1 MSRNHD
7 YVGQALKLLADG
19 LERFVDERMRVQPDS
34 GGYQWVEHL
43 PIRYPDRGWRGTGDS
58 TEDPRFL
65 LRVLTEEWR
74 AFQPELSRVHSG
86 YASELREM
94 GNAWAHHH
102 ELADDDVDRMF
113 DTMVRLLRVAGPV
126 PQIGELR
133 ALRDEFRRRQ
143 ETPDEPLGR
152 VAESVSSPAGPS
164 LASAAPAPTIAVTS
178 PTATPATADAPSVA
192 PPVISAPTP
201 DDGPTTVEI
210 RDLGN
215 GQRDVALAAFG
226 VRVVVTYRESV
237 NYALVHN
244 QVSPLV
250 QILLSS
256 ANQEPVEVD
265 GLAFRLESAARS
277 DQRSFP
283 PVTLQP
289 GDSVTLDSS
298 RLEWALDHTQ
308 FADLEE
314 ATAARLLVE
323 ARINGAVHVAEA
335 PIRLLAR
342 NEWNGLVVPEL
353 LAAFITPNA
362 PEISDLLSRVSG
374 VLAERTSDPSLQGY
388 QAGRERALE
397 IGAAIY
403 DVLAGYGIRYV
414 NPPASFET
422 DGQKIRPVETV
433 LGERWGTCL
442 DLALTFSAA
451 VEQAGLNPVIVLQQ
465 GHAFAGFLVTDSK
478 LSDVVL
484 TDSTMMSNLVRSNLL
499 VTVDLTAAVEGR
511 SLPFDAARAATEE
524 YWDPARIDDV
534 WFLLDVAAARRRIR
548 PLPRLLRTDGGV
560 VVEVE
565 RPAFAPLPSLTGT
578 AGTPG
583 QRPGEPAYPVRVER
597 WRTSLLDLSLR
608 NPLLKLKKT
617 SGVELHV
624 PEQALARF
632 EDFLAAEKPLHVRS
646 GQDLPEIHLA
656 QGISEASGLPAAE
669 LAEILNREHV
679 VYARTLAGKHSAQL
693 DRMRRQART
702 VLEETGANNLF
713 VTLGAIKW
721 FDARGN
727 EALAPMFLL
736 PVTLAG
742 SSRTPFTVRIDEGA
756 EALPN
761 YCLIEKLRR
770 DFGVTLT
777 TLQSPPNDSHGLDI
791 PGLMRET
798 REQIVGSG
806 ARLAVESHVRLAMLQ
821 FSTLEMWRDVSEN
834 WDAFTHNQVVKHLIK
849 TPNETFI
856 DTVGEPA
863 LDARDEATR
872 YLPVP
877 VDGSQLKA
885 ISWATAGRTFVLE
898 GPPGTGKSQTITNM
912 IADALGHGKSVL
924 FVAEKQAALEIVRG
938 RLERVGLGPLVLDL
952 HGRTQTIKSVREQLV
967 EAWEFRS
974 PGGAEHLTTLREQH
988 LSLIRKLEDYPHALH
1003 AVEGKLPSVWS
1014 AEQTV
1019 LSLERGLPED
1029 LRQLADPRHVHGRIL
1044 SGTVDE
1050 ADIYEAAYEL
1060 GEAIRLMAGREADPA
1075 WHLAANPVASLDFD
1089 LIDTR
1094 VRDLARAHEA
1104 IGAQLKSVLRTS
1116 DEVSAWS
1123 ELVPWL
1129 RDAESGQAITP
1140 QELATIESSSWDQQ
1154 ASDLLAAVAS
1164 FEQRF
1169 GALLQAVG
1177 GHQQSIDTHALSS
1190 SLDSAESAGFF
1201 HRRKATERAIG
1212 AVSAATGIV
1221 VQHSDQARGL
1231 LRDIDAL
1238 REAAAHIAGRAA
1250 HVLGVTLLPGSFD
1263 FAFVEPRVLDIQ
1275 RRVGNARR
1283 ALDRVPAAAA
1293 LVSDASRLDV
1303 AVGTADALVAF
1314 QRAWTAALE
1323 AFLPRRIDMS
1333 RWQGFGTSLVER
1345 ISESLPSWLAEA
1357 DHGIHTYV
1365 KRQRNLQLAVDRLSG
1380 LGMQHFVDK
1389 AVRHEIPSDHLEHVV
1404 RLALARARRDERLEH
1419 TQLDAFRPAVRDRN
1433 VAQYVQTTSEVRDE
1447 LARQL
1452 PARIVQQRRPGPAT
1466 HHARGSFLAEIKR
1479 RRGGTIRELFS
1490 THGDE
1495 VLATTPC
1502 VLMSPYSVAKFIPAD
1517 AVQFDLVVFDEA
1529 SQIRVADAIG
1539 PMGRGRA
1546 VVVVGDS
1553 QQMPPTSM
1561 FETSEIDVET
1571 DEDELEAGLTPADQ
1585 ESILSEAVAANLEK
1599 LRLTWHYRSQDERL
1613 IAFSNDNYY
1622 RGELSTF
1629 PTPPVSRQGF
1639 GIRLVSVNGVFDG
1652 GRGGTRTNRAE
1663 AERIVQEIQARLR
1676 ADEAASIGV
1685 VTFNSQQRDLLLDL
1699 LEGSN
1704 DRLIAKALIRE
1715 SDFLFVKNLENVQGD
1730 ERDTILFSIAF
1741 SPDPVSGRLR
1751 LNFGPLTAQGG
1762 ERRLNVAI
1770 TRARR
1775 EVVLF
1780 TSFGPAAI
1788 DLSRTSSTGMHHL
1801 RAYLEYASRGPEGR
1815 LASRLH
1821 ESNLYRDRLADALRD
1836 SGLEV
1841 ETDLGLSSFRVDL
1854 AVRPPGSANWL
1865 AVLLDGPEWAHRPLV
1880 SDREGLPTSVLV
1892 GTMGWPDVHRI
1903 WLPMWLRQPE
1913 AVIAEVQEA
1922 ARAVAASA
1930 TASSV
1935 SPPAEFAP
1943 AVEGLN
1949 EEDDVD
1955 VAALSDDPRLLS
1967 IRAPVD
1973 TPTISRSSTTPPG
1986 VLPPRSVE
1994 LSEAVPSERVA
2005 PGAQPSSVREVA
2017 PPKPRP
2023 ARARR
2028 FPPRPNAPTKSWFKP
2043 APTHVV
2049 GDREVIEDLAN
2060 KHNRESIRSEL
2071 LDVIASE
2078 GPVEEHRLARI
2089 VGTRFGM
2096 SRVHESRRVDILS
2109 TLPRGYIAKDL
2120 LGDRYFWPTGMNP
2133 ATYST
2138 FRASSEKTRRAITE
2152 IPGEE
2157 IANAA
2162 VHLVSV
2168 HGPVETGELIE
2179 QLKVTFGFSR
2189 LGKDIGTKFFRVLEI
2204 LTSEGALNADGARL
2218 SIGDLAASDAL
2229 EAANTSALG
2238 IRGQV
2243 PASDLTYPDPMVERV
2258 LALDAD
2264 QWFALS
2270 HWAKENGVLEGW
2282 QRKIAFSLGVVASEG
2297 RIPSERQVAQG
2308 VRILR
2313 EIADHGYG
2321 PE

>member
-1 MSRNHD
+1 MTENRTF
-7 YVGQALKLLADG
+7 VERALGLLADG
-19 LERFVDERMRVQPDS
+19 LERFVDERMRALPDA
-34 GGYQWVEHL
+34 GGYDWVQL
-43 PIRYPDRGWRGTGDS
+43 MPIRHPDRGWRGSGDS

-86 YASELREM
+86 YASELREI

-102 ELADDDVDRMF
+102 ELGDEDVDRMF

-126 PQIGELR
+126 PQIAELR
-133 ALRDEFRRRQ
+133 ALRDEFRNRH
-143 ETPDEPLGR
+143 ETPAESPAR
-152 VAESVSSPAGPS
+152 VAQPVTAPVEPAHAP
-164 LASAAPAPTIAVTS
+164 AIPAAP
-178 PTATPATADAPSVA
+178 
-192 PPVISAPTP
+192 PPVATAPTP
-201 DDGPTTVEI
+201 DDGPTAVEI

-215 GQRDVALAAFG
+215 GHRDVELAASG

-256 ANQEPVEVD
+256 GNPEPVEVD
-265 GLAFRLESAARS
+265 ALAFRLESAARS
-277 DQRSFP
+277 DRRSFP

-289 GDSVTLDSS
+289 GDSLTLDSS

-308 FADLEE
+308 FAALEE

-323 ARINGAVHVAEA
+323 ARINGVMHVAEA

-342 NEWNGLVVPEL
+342 NEWNGLMVPEL

-362 PEISDLLSRVSG
+362 PEISGMLSRVSG
-374 VLAERTSDPSLQGY
+374 VLADRTGDPSLQGY

-403 DVLAGYGIRYV
+403 DVLAGYAIRYV

-433 LGERWGTCL
+433 LGDRWGTCL
-442 DLALTFSAA
+442 DLALTFAAA
-451 VEQAGLNPVIVLQQ
+451 VEQAGLNPVIVLKP

-484 TDSTMMSNLVRSNLL
+484 TDPTMMSNLVRSNLL
-499 VTVDLTAAVEGR
+499 VTVELTAAVEGR

-524 YWDPARIDDV
+524 HWDPARIDDV

-548 PLPRLLRTDGGV
+548 PLPRLVRTDGGV

-565 RPAFAPLPSLTGT
+565 RPAFAPLPSLAGT
-578 AGTPG
+578 AGTPS
-583 QRPGEPAYPVRVER
+583 QRSGEPAYPVRVER

-632 EDFLAAEKPLHVRS
+632 EDLLAAEKPLHLRS
-646 GQDLPEIHLA
+646 GQDLPEIHVA
-656 QGISEASGLPAAE
+656 QGISDASALPAAQ
-669 LAEILNREHV
+669 LTEILTREHI
-679 VYARTLAGKHSAQL
+679 VYARTLSGRHSGQL

-702 VLEETGANNLF
+702 VIEETGANNLF

-721 FDARGN
+721 FDSRGN
-727 EALAPMFLL
+727 EALAPMLLL

-777 TLQSPPNDSHGLDI
+777 TLQTPPNDSHGLDI
-791 PGLMRET
+791 PGLLRET
-798 REQIVGSG
+798 REQIVRSG

-834 WDAFTHNQVVKHLIK
+834 WRAFTRNQVVRHLIE
-849 TPNETFI
+849 TPNETFA
-856 DTVGEPA
+856 DPVEEPT

-872 YLPVP
+872 FLPVP

-974 PGGAEHLTTLREQH
+974 PGGTEHLTTLREQH

-1003 AVEGKLPSVWS
+1003 AAEGTLPSVWS

-1019 LSLERGLPED
+1019 LSLERGLPEE
-1029 LRQLADPRHVHGRIL
+1029 LRQLADPHHVHGRIL
-1044 SGTVDE
+1044 SGAVDE

-1060 GEAIRLMAGREADPA
+1060 GEAIRLMAGREVDPA
-1075 WHLAANPVASLDFD
+1075 WHLAANPAATLDFD

-1094 VRDLARAHEA
+1094 VRDLARTHEA
-1104 IGAQLKSVLRTS
+1104 IGAQLRSALRTT
-1116 DEVSAWS
+1116 DETSAWS

-1129 RDAESGQAITP
+1129 RDAETGQAITP
-1140 QELATIESSSWDQQ
+1140 QELATFDSSLWDQQ
-1154 ASDLLAAVAS
+1154 ASDLLAAVVS

-1169 GALLQAVG
+1169 SGLLQALG
-1177 GHQQSIDTHALSS
+1177 AHQQSIDTQALSAA
-1190 SLDSAESAGFF
+1190 LDTATSAGFL
-1201 HRRKATERAIG
+1201 HRRKATERAIS
-1212 AVSAATGIV
+1212 AVSAATGIG
-1221 VQHSDQARGL
+1221 VQHPDQARGL

-1238 REAAAHIAGRAA
+1238 REAIALIAGRAA
-1250 HVLGVTLLPGSFD
+1250 HLLGVTILPGSVD

-1283 ALDRVPAAAA
+1283 ALQRVPAATS
-1293 LVSDASRLDV
+1293 LVNDAGRVDV

-1314 QRAWTAALE
+1314 QRAWAATLE
-1323 AFLPRRIDMS
+1323 AFLPRRLDIS
-1333 RWQGFGTSLVER
+1333 RWQGFGTPVVDR

-1365 KRQRNLQLAVDRLSG
+1365 KRQRSLQVAMDRLSG
-1380 LGMQHFVDK
+1380 LGMQHFVEK

-1419 TQLDAFRPAVRDRN
+1419 TQLDAFRPEVRDRN
-1433 VAQYVQTTSEVRDE
+1433 VAQYIHTSQEVRDE
-1447 LARQL
+1447 LASQL
-1452 PARIVQQRRPGPAT
+1452 PARIVQRRRPGPAA

-1479 RRGGTIRELFS
+1479 RRGGTIRELFAA
-1490 THGDE
+1490 HGDE

-1613 IAFSNDNYY
+1613 IGFSNDFYY

-1629 PTPPVSRQGF
+1629 PTPPVSRPGF
-1639 GIRLVSVNGVFDG
+1639 GISLVSVDGVFDG
-1652 GRGGTRTNRAE
+1652 GRGGTRTNRVE
-1663 AERIVQEIQARLR
+1663 AERIVQEIQTRLR
-1676 ADEAASIGV
+1676 ADQTASIGV
-1685 VTFNSQQRDLLLDL
+1685 VTFNAQQRDLLLDL
-1699 LEGSN
+1699 LEGGS
-1704 DRLIAKALIRE
+1704 DRLIANALVRD
-1715 SDFLFVKNLENVQGD
+1715 SDALFVKNLENVQGD
-1730 ERDTILFSIAF
+1730 ERDTILFSLAF

-1780 TSFGPAAI
+1780 SSFGPAAI

-1801 RAYLEYASRGPEGR
+1801 RAYLEYASRGREGR
-1815 LASRLH
+1815 LASRRH
-1821 ESNLYRDRLADALRD
+1821 DSNLYRDRLADALRA

-1841 ETDLGLSSFRVDL
+1841 EADLGLSSFRVDL
-1854 AVRPPGSANWL
+1854 AVRRPGSANWL
-1865 AVLLDGPEWAHRPLV
+1865 AVLLDGPEWASRPLV

-1903 WLPMWLRQPE
+1903 WLPMWLRQPDE
-1913 AVIAEVQEA
+1913 VVADVHRAADAVATVAPSVVPTAPPIVPAVPPKVVPA
-1922 ARAVAASA
+1922 AR
-1930 TASSV
+1930 V
-1935 SPPAEFAP
+1935 SPPSA
-1943 AVEGLN
+1943 
-1949 EEDDVD
+1949 
-1955 VAALSDDPRLLS
+1955 
-1967 IRAPVD
+1967 
-1973 TPTISRSSTTPPG
+1973 
-1986 VLPPRSVE
+1986 
-1994 LSEAVPSERVA
+1994 
-2005 PGAQPSSVREVA
+2005 A
-2017 PPKPRP
+2017 PPVR
-2023 ARARR
+2023 RR
-2028 FPPRPNAPTKSWFKP
+2028 FPARPTSPTKAWFKP
-2043 APTHVV
+2043 ARTDVI
-2049 GDREVIEDLAN
+2049 GDRAIIEDLAN
-2060 KHNRESIRSEL
+2060 RYNRESIRSEL
-2071 LDVIASE
+2071 LSVIADE
-2078 GPVEEHRLARI
+2078 GPVEEQRLARI
-2089 VGTRFGM
+2089 VGMRFGM
-2096 SRVHESRRVDILS
+2096 QRVQESRRNEILS
-2109 TLPRGYIAKDL
+2109 ALPRGYLAKDM
-2120 LGDRYFWPTGMNP
+2120 LGDRYYWPPGLRP
-2133 ATYST
+2133 ESYSI
-2138 FRASSEKTRRAITE
+2138 FRASIDTTRRAITE

-2157 IANAA
+2157 IANAMIFIVGA
-2162 VHLVSV
+2162 REGLDRTGLVD
-2168 HGPVETGELIE
+2168 EL
-2179 QLKVTFGFSR
+2179 KTTFGYAR
-2189 LGKDIGTKFFRVLEI
+2189 LGKEIAAKFEGVLTI
-2204 LTSEGALNADGARL
+2204 LTSERVLNADTSGL
-2218 SIGDLAASDAL
+2218 SVGETAPNEREQTLAA
-2229 EAANTSALG
+2229 LG
-2238 IRGQV
+2238 TRHTDNLVQQV
-2243 PASDLTYPDPMVERV
+2243 LS
-2258 LALDAD
+2258 LDAE
-2264 QWFALS
+2264 QWFEIS
-2270 HWAKENGVLEGW
+2270 HWAKEKGALESW
-2282 QRKIAFSLGVVASEG
+2282 QRKIAYSLGVVAAEG
-2297 RIPSERQVAQG
+2297 RLPSEKQIVQG
-2308 VRILR
+2308 VRILQELAAWGHVIR
-2313 EIADHGYG
+2313 ERGQ
-2321 PE
+2321 